1 MYALFIMKRPLIL
14 FFIISGFLALI
25 LLLSINS
32 QHCIANMENTSGK
45 NIIYLI
51 KVEGEIDLGLAPF
64 IKRVIE
70 ETDKE
75 DVEALILEINTFGGR
90 LDAAVQIRDALLNAD
105 TLTIAFINER
115 AISAGALI
123 SLACQKIVMVP
134 GATIGAA
141 TPVTI
146 GPFDQQAK
154 PASEKV
160 ISYFRKEMKATAEKN
175 GRPTLLAEA
184 MVDPD
189 VVIEGLSEKGKLL
202 TLTTSEAIQNKLADF
217 EVSGGL
223 QSVLSS
229 FNLQERTILIRK
241 PNWAERF
248 LRTISGSLLSSL
260 LLTIGLVALFLEF
273 KTPTWGIAGTIGV
286 ICLILFFWGHWVL
299 QLVGW
304 EEIVLLA
311 IGLFLLILEAFIP
324 GFGIPGILGIIIIA
338 FAFTLSLVGKNP
350 TASELWNAVAHI
362 SIVFFFVLIFLIISI
377 KSLAKTRAAQRFVL
391 HTRTESSSTSAEL
404 ESQRVVDA
412 SLSDKGKDLEKN
424 QGHYLSQDG
433 VAFTNL
439 RPAGK
444 GVFGNERL
452 NVVTEGDFIEIGA
465 PIRII
470 RVEGSKIIVQK
481 IKEKKKD

>member
-1 MYALFIMKRPLIL
+1 MKRPLII
-14 FFIISGFLALI
+14 FFIISGFLSLI
-25 LLLSINS
+25 LLFSVEPQNCL
-32 QHCIANMENTSGK
+32 ANTENGDAK
-45 NIIYLI
+45 NQIYLI
-51 KVEGEIDLGLAPF
+51 KVDGEIDLGLAPF
-64 IKRVIE
+64 IKRVVE
-70 ETDKE
+70 DADKE
-75 DVEALILEINTFGGR
+75 GKEALILEINTFGGR

-105 TLTIAFINER
+105 TLTIAYINER

-123 SLACQKIVMVP
+123 SLACRKIVMAP
-134 GATIGAA
+134 GSTIGAA

-146 GPFDQQAK
+146 GLFDQEAK

-223 QSVLSS
+223 QEILSS
-229 FNLQERTILIRK
+229 LNLQQSTILTQK

-260 LLTIGLVALFLEF
+260 LLAIGLVALFLEF
-273 KTPTWGIAGTIGV
+273 KTPTWGVAGTIGI

-324 GFGIPGILGIIIIA
+324 GFGLPGILGIITLGI
-338 FAFTLSLVGKNP
+338 AFTLSLVGKNP
-350 TASELWNAVAHI
+350 TSSELWRAVAHM
-362 SIVFFFVLIFLIISI
+362 SMVFFFVLVFLIISI
-377 KSLAKTRAAQRFVL
+377 KSLAKTRVAQRFVL
-391 HTRTESSSTSAEL
+391 HARTEPALPASKEEQMAEGP
-404 ESQRVVDA
+404 
-412 SLSDKGKDLEKN
+412 SLGEKGKKPETN
-424 QGHYLSQDG
+424 QDHYLGREG

-452 NVVTEGDFIEIGA
+452 NVVTDGDFIEIGA
-465 PIRII
+465 PVRII
-470 RVEGSKIIVQK
+470 RVEGSKIIVHK
-481 IKEKKKD
+481 IKEKKQD

>member
-1 MYALFIMKRPLIL
+1 
-14 FFIISGFLALI
+14 
-25 LLLSINS
+25 
-32 QHCIANMENTSGK
+32 
-45 NIIYLI
+45 
-51 KVEGEIDLGLAPF
+51 
-64 IKRVIE
+64 
-70 ETDKE
+70 
-75 DVEALILEINTFGGR
+75 
-90 LDAAVQIRDALLNAD
+90 
-105 TLTIAFINER
+105 
-115 AISAGALI
+115 
-123 SLACQKIVMVP
+123 
-134 GATIGAA
+134 
-141 TPVTI
+141 
-146 GPFDQQAK
+146 
-154 PASEKV
+154 
-160 ISYFRKEMKATAEKN
+160 MKATAEKN

-223 QSVLSS
+223 QGVLSS
-229 FNLQERTILIRK
+229 FNLQQSTVITQK

-248 LRTISGSLLSSL
+248 LRIISGSLLSSL

-311 IGLFLLILEAFIP
+311 IGLFLLTLEAFIP
-324 GFGIPGILGIIIIA
+324 GFGIPGILGIITIA

-350 TASELWNAVAHI
+350 TASELWGAVAHI
-362 SIVFFFVLIFLIISI
+362 SIVFFFVLVFLIISI

-391 HTRTESSSTSAEL
+391 HTRTEPTSHAEF
-404 ESQRVVDA
+404 ESQKVEDP
-412 SLSDKGKDLEKN
+412 SLSEKGKDFKKN
-424 QGHYLSQDG
+424 QGQYLGQVG
-433 VAFTNL
+433 LAFTNL

-444 GVFGNERL
+444 GIFGDNRL
-452 NVVTEGDFIEIGA
+452 NVETEGDFIEIGA

-481 IKEKKKD
+481 IKEKKKV